1 VTSPKTPTGPA
12 VTPKAAGPR
21 RFSSGPLFRFLS
33 AYGLP
38 LLMIGLFIL
47 FSLLLPSTFPTQ
59 YNIRAMLSN
68 QSIIAF
74 LALAEMVPIAT
85 NSFDLSVG
93 YGVGLYHI
101 LALGLIVNQGL
112 PWPLVIVIV
121 LLFGATVGL
130 IDGVIVTRVGID
142 PFIASLGVGTILYGI
157 AIWYAPFQIVGQLP
171 SQFIALSGNP
181 GGIPLPFVYVV
192 ILSIALW
199 IMFERLPLG
208 RYLYMLGSNPRAAE
222 LTGISAK
229 RYIPFAFVLSGV
241 ITAFAGIILGS
252 QLEVASTAVG
262 PDYLLPSFVGALLGS
277 TAIRPGRVNVIG
289 TLVAVF
295 VLAIAVAGL
304 QQLGAQFFVQPLFN
318 GFMLIGAV
326 GLASVAARRRARI
339 RAAMDAAAL
348 G

>member
-1 VTSPKTPTGPA
+1 MTSPKTPNRPA
-12 VTPKAAGPR
+12 VAPEAAGPR

-33 AYGLP
+33 AYGLL

-181 GGIPLPFVYVV
+181 AGIPLPFVYVV
-192 ILSIALW
+192 ILSVALW

>member
-1 VTSPKTPTGPA
+1 M
-12 VTPKAAGPR
+12 
-21 RFSSGPLFRFLS
+21 FRFLS
-33 AYGLP
+33 AYGLL

-192 ILSIALW
+192 ILAIALW